1 MRNLLWCFAAAAAC
15 VVAGPRIARAQAKT
29 GTDIFRVRCAMCH
42 GPQGRGD
49 GPMAASLNP
58 RPVDFTDASKRLV
71 TIDSAVAGLI
81 RRGRRGMPPFAQTLS
96 AAQVDSVVAF
106 IKTLHR

>member
-1 MRNLLWCFAAAAAC
+1 
-15 VVAGPRIARAQAKT
+15 
-29 GTDIFRVRCAMCH
+29 MCH

-58 RPVDFTDASKRLV
+58 RPMDFTDASKRLA
-71 TIDSAVAGLI
+71 TTDSAVAAVI
-81 RRGRRGMPPFAQTLS
+81 RRGRRAMPSFAQVLS
-96 AAQVDSVVAF
+96 ASQVDSVVAF